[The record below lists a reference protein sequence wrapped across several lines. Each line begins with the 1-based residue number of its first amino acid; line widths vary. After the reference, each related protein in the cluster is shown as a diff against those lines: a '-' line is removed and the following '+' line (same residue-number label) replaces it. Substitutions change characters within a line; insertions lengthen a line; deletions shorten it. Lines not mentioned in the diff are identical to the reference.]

1 MQETWTAGTYMLYA
15 ELAIA
20 RKMYQKAIVINC
32 NRKNRRMARAL
43 LASALLLL
51 MLQWVPPGEATDS
64 ISDRYQVKHATISY
78 DLQRKCDCVSNHVAL
93 LCLSHLLWIESP
105 SPLISASCV
114 RRTAAQVYSLCVC
127 MRKVA
132 HSNNCYV
139 CVGTCLKLCR
149 YNSRYLQLHALMHP
163 VHHTQWWVI
172 LGGKHTCNLLILT
185 LRWPAFT

>member
-1 MQETWTAGTYMLYA
+1 M
-15 ELAIA
+15 AIA

-105 SPLISASCV
+105 SPLISASCM

-132 HSNNCYV
+132 HSNNSYV